1 MRKNHGRIVR
11 TIILVIVTIGVVS
24 FYPIYRHFQVNKR
37 IQESNK
43 YMPSTE
49 HEPEV
54 EVAQEVQNDE
64 PNNDDSNR
72 KVSEIERTVRDI
84 CHEYNLQQELGSR
97 ASLISIHQLA
107 KRADSLGF
115 FDNEYMQEFNLSESY
130 LSTLEE
136 LKQYL

>member
-1 MRKNHGRIVR
+1 
-11 TIILVIVTIGVVS
+11 
-24 FYPIYRHFQVNKR
+24 
-37 IQESNK
+37 
-43 YMPSTE
+43 MPSTE